1 MPKPPSTGIRVTGSR
16 AKLTQKTAVIYG
28 RVSSQDQVLGYSLG
42 AQLKACRQWA
52 EKNGYKVV
60 REYVEEGQSAFRN
73 LDKREAFKELL
84 SDAASKEHPFDLII
98 VHKLDRLFR
107 DSLESSTTRAILKQ
121 KHVRLIS
128 VTEPMVGSDSPE
140 DFFMEHILV
149 GMAEFY
155 SRNLSR
161 EIMKGLKQ
169 RAHQGH
175 LVFRP
180 PFGYRKEVIERQES
194 HKRTRIISRPVVDE
208 KAAPVVRRI
217 FDLYDRGIGYKSI
230 VVSLNDKGYRTEQ
243 GQRFRVD
250 HIARILR
257 NKAYIGTLEY
267 NFRQDRGAREPVI
280 IPGFYP
286 PIIDEALFN
295 TVQEK
300 LKSAASYW
308 QNAHAHRTE
317 YLLSRLVVCDACE
330 HHFVGTAA
338 KGGRFHYYTCQSYL
352 KRGKAACN
360 SPLLNK
366 NKLEKAVLDQVQEE
380 ILSENNVRRYIEMVI
395 EQARSE
401 KQPSAEEKAASFAIE
416 DTDAKLRRW
425 EEAL

>member
-1 MPKPPSTGIRVTGSR
+1 MPKPPSTGIRMTGSR

-28 RVSSQDQVLGYSLG
+28 RVSSQDQIQGYSLE
-42 AQLKACRQWA
+42 AQLKACRQWT

-60 REYVEEGQSAFRN
+60 REYVEEGHSAFRN

-84 SDAASKEHPFDLII
+84 SDAASKQHPFDLII

-107 DSLESSTTRAILKQ
+107 DSLESSTTRAILKRE
-121 KHVRLIS
+121 HVRLVS

-169 RAHQGH
+169 RAQHGH

-180 PFGYRKEVIERQES
+180 PYGYRREIIERQEG
-194 HKRTRIISRPVVDE
+194 HKRTRIVSRPVIDE
-208 KAAPVVRRI
+208 KAAALVKRI
-217 FDLYDRGIGYKSI
+217 FEQFDQGMGYKSI

-243 GQRFRVD
+243 GQRFRVH

-330 HHFVGTAA
+330 
-338 KGGRFHYYTCQSYL
+338 
-352 KRGKAACN
+352 
-360 SPLLNK
+360 
-366 NKLEKAVLDQVQEE
+366 
-380 ILSENNVRRYIEMVI
+380 
-395 EQARSE
+395 
-401 KQPSAEEKAASFAIE
+401 
-416 DTDAKLRRW
+416 
-425 EEAL
+425 